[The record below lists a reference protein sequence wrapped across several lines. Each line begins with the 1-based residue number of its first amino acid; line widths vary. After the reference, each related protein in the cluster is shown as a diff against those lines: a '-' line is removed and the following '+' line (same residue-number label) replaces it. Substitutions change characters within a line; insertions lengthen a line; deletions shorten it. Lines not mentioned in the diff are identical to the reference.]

1 MAYIP
6 MNPPIS
12 YLTLTLRDLGFD
24 VLRSNLM
31 TIVCPPLQ
39 QGLDLGVI
47 VLTI

>member
-24 VLRSNLM
+24 VQQSNLL
-31 TIVCPPLQ
+31 TIVGAP
-39 QGLDLGVI
+39 I
-47 VLTI
+47 